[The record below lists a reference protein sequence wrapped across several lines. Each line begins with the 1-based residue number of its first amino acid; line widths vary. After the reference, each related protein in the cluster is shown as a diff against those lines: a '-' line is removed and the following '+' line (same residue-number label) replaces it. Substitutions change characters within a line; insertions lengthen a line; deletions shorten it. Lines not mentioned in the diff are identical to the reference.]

1 MRRLVLWL
9 GAAWVL
15 VGGPCWAADLRG
27 DWIFDP
33 SAEFPQFTTLTVSE
47 QEPLQGSIRS
57 LWYGD
62 LPMLNLHRD
71 GDQLIFQ
78 LDNGNPR
85 LGKQELALTPS
96 AQGLK
101 LTGKFWYVQ
110 LDVAAHRADR
120 KQVESRAFPTY
131 PLPALHDLKPN
142 GLARTPPMGW
152 NSWNKFAEHIDD
164 KTVRAIADSL
174 VSSGLRDAGYVYVNI
189 DDGWQ
194 GVRNADGTLQP
205 NSKFPDMKG
214 LADYLHARGLKL
226 GIYSS
231 PGPRSC
237 AGFTGTYG
245 HVTQDAQTWAQWGVD
260 YLKYDLCSGEA
271 FYHTYETVRAVYQ
284 QMGAALQ
291 ATGRPIVYSLC
302 EYGRFDVGTWGRKVG
317 GNLWRT
323 TGDISDNYASMAQI
337 GFDKTAPPENAGPG
351 GWNDPDMLEVGN
363 GGMSADEYRTHL
375 SLWALLS
382 APLLLGNDIRSMT
395 PETLAIVA
403 NTEVI
408 AIDQDPLGQQARP
421 ALREAR
427 REIWIKPLADG
438 SFAVGLFNRSTAAVQ
453 VSIPWSQIGLTPP
466 SSVRDLWRHADS
478 QPAQVPAHG
487 VVLLKAFGSK
497 DSRTPL
503 SGRHPN

>member
-1 MRRLVLWL
+1 MTLLM
-9 GAAWVL
+9 AAH
-15 VGGPCWAADLRG
+15 CCAADLRG
-27 DWIFDP
+27 DWIFTP
-33 SAEFPQFTTLTVSE
+33 SAGFPQFTTLSIE
-47 QEPLQGSIRS
+47 GQSGSIRS

-62 LPMLNLHRD
+62 LPLLNLHQD
-71 GDQLIFQ
+71 GERLIFQ

-85 LGKQELALTPS
+85 LGKQELTLTPS
-96 AQGLK
+96 GEGLT

-110 LDVAAHRADR
+110 LDVTAHRADR

-131 PLPALHDLKPN
+131 PLPRLRDLPGN

-164 KTVRAIADSL
+164 KTVREIADGL

-194 GVRNADGTLQP
+194 GVRDANGVLQP
-205 NSKFPDMKG
+205 NSKFPDMKK

-245 HVTQDAQTWAQWGVD
+245 HVEQDAKAWAQWGID

-284 QMGAALQ
+284 QMGSALR
-291 ATGRPIVYSLC
+291 ATGRPFVYSLC

-323 TGDISDNYASMAQI
+323 TGDISDKYASMAQI

-363 GGMSADEYRTHL
+363 GGMSSDEYRTHL
-375 SLWALLS
+375 SLWSLLS
-382 APLLLGNDIRSMT
+382 APLLLGNDIRSIT

-403 NTEVI
+403 NAEVI
-408 AIDQDPLGQQARP
+408 AIDQDSLGRQARP
-421 ALREAR
+421 AVRQAD
-427 REIWIKPLADG
+427 REIWVKPLADG
-438 SFAVGLFNRSTAAVQ
+438 SLAVGLFNRSTTAVQ
-453 VSIPWSQIGLTPP
+453 LSVPWSQLGLTASP
-466 SSVRDLWRHADS
+466 SSVRDLWKHADL
-478 QPAQVPAHG
+478 QPAGDAIAAEVPAHG
-487 VVLLKAFGSK
+487 VALFRVGQAK
-497 DSRTPL
+497 
-503 SGRHPN
+503 H

>member
-1 MRRLVLWL
+1 MIQRL
-9 GAAWVL
+9 AAWFGMTL
-15 VGGPCWAADLRG
+15 LMAAHCCAADLQG
-27 DWIFDP
+27 DWIFTP
-33 SAEFPQFTTLTVSE
+33 RAEFPQFTTLSIE
-47 QEPLQGSIRS
+47 GQSGSIRS

-62 LPMLNLHRD
+62 LPLLNLHQD
-71 GDQLIFQ
+71 GERLIFQ

-85 LGKQELALTPS
+85 IGKQELTLTPS
-96 AQGLK
+96 GEGLT
-101 LTGKFWYVQ
+101 LTGKFWYAQ
-110 LDVAAHRADR
+110 LDVTAHRADR

-131 PLPALHDLKPN
+131 TLPRLRDLPAN

-164 KTVRAIADSL
+164 KTVREIADSL

-194 GVRNADGTLQP
+194 GIRDAHGALQP
-205 NSKFPDMKG
+205 NSEFPDMKQ

-226 GIYSS
+226 GLYSS

-245 HVTQDAQTWAQWGVD
+245 HVEQDAKTWAQWGID

-284 QMGAALQ
+284 QMGTALQ
-291 ATGRPIVYSLC
+291 ATGRPFVYSLC
-302 EYGRFDVGTWGRKVG
+302 EYGRFNVGTWGRKVG

-363 GGMSADEYRTHL
+363 GGMSSDEYRTHL
-375 SLWALLS
+375 SLWSLLS
-382 APLLLGNDIRSMT
+382 APLLLGNDIRSIA

-403 NTEVI
+403 NAEVI
-408 AIDQDPLGQQARP
+408 AIDQDSLGRQARP
-421 ALREAR
+421 VVRQADK
-427 REIWIKPLADG
+427 EIWVKPLADG
-438 SFAVGLFNRSTAAVQ
+438 SLAVGLFNRSTASVQ
-453 VSIPWSQIGLTPP
+453 WSVPWSHLGLTAPP
-466 SSVRDLWRHADS
+466 ASVRDLWKHADL
-478 QPAQVPAHG
+478 QPASDAIAAEIPAHG
-487 VVLLKAFGSK
+487 VALFRVGQAK
-497 DSRTPL
+497 
-503 SGRHPN
+503 H